1 MIQTDRQTDGREC
14 NGSLQASQHEC
25 ALAAGASRYA
35 RTTACIF
42 AVYILCSRKNCRI
55 SIKPPSTKVAQTLTT
70 CDLHTSL
77 SELLKR
83 PLSKTSALTGD
94 KFQRQLSIFWQSC
107 NYDTW
112 SRRCQTRLKSSA
124 PFFLPGIYLVC
135 AKNDLQK
142 TDKYRKKYYAFMLV
156 KCTCRM
162 GR

>member
-1 MIQTDRQTDGREC
+1 MQRYRRRSTNAR
-14 NGSLQASQHEC
+14 SLLVLRVMRGQRRAFLQCMLFWLYVNANC
-25 ALAAGASRYA
+25 AN
-35 RTTACIF
+35 TEN
-42 AVYILCSRKNCRI
+42 ILCSRKNCRI

-124 PFFLPGIYLVC
+124 PFFLPGLYLVC

-142 TDKYRKKYYAFMLV
+142 TDKYRKILCVHVGEMHV
-156 KCTCRM
+156 
-162 GR
+162 